1 MHKEPPGNDQ
11 GGDTT
16 DHDQEGALPSGCDYA
31 VRMFDADAFNATWS
45 GLRPGADY
53 VQGSREA
60 ERVAAMVRVGLLPYL
75 KHRTALD
82 AVLAMTDL
90 DGNPSVWVKL
100 GAAATVEVVELARDG
115 LRARGELADD
125 LN

>member
-1 MHKEPPGNDQ
+1 MHTEPPGNDQ

-16 DHDQEGALPSGCDYA
+16 DREEAPPHDCDYT

-45 GLRPGADY
+45 GVRPGADY

-60 ERVAAMVRVGLLPYL
+60 ERVAGVVRVGLLPYL

-100 GAAATVEVVELARDG
+100 GAAATVELVELARDG
-115 LRARGELADD
+115 LRARGELADGVS
-125 LN
+125 

>member
-1 MHKEPPGNDQ
+1 MHKEPPGDDQ
-11 GGDTT
+11 CGDTT
-16 DHDQEGALPSGCDYA
+16 DHEEGALSPDGDYA

-60 ERVAAMVRVGLLPYL
+60 ERVAAMVRSGLLPYL

-100 GAAATVEVVELARDG
+100 GAAATAEVVELARDG

-125 LN
+125 LS